1 MLLLQR
7 PRLSTTAWALLTLY
21 LPHSMA
27 ADISATVPSDGG
39 FVIRDAG
46 SGQPRFRVQGDGQ
59 VRVPALG
66 TEPAADRLTCFDG
79 PSGRLGPCAAG
90 IGVGPTG
97 ATGAAGPA
105 GPAGPIGPAGPV
117 GPAGTPGPAGP
128 MGATGAV
135 GPTGA
140 IGPMGPA
147 GPIGPMGPSGPT
159 GATGP
164 TGPIG
169 PQGTAGPIGETG
181 PVGPPGSGA
190 LMLRDASGAALGTV
204 IGMFAG
210 NDSYVTILTTSR
222 HYAQIRF
229 DGRLHNVS
237 ELFFTSKDC
246 SGPPYLGSGTQ
257 QQTRRYA
264 RTLVSNGK
272 DTYMLSKPDE
282 RGLSESQ
289 AQEKLGIAI
298 ASIQDE
304 SSGACVSV
312 ATKEQVFTLESVSL
326 KSSGL
331 PDSIVV
337 PLQIEP

>member
-1 MLLLQR
+1 
-7 PRLSTTAWALLTLY
+7 
-21 LPHSMA
+21 
-27 ADISATVPSDGG
+27 
-39 FVIRDAG
+39 
-46 SGQPRFRVQGDGQ
+46 
-59 VRVPALG
+59 
-66 TEPAADRLTCFDG
+66 
-79 PSGRLGPCAAG
+79 
-90 IGVGPTG
+90 
-97 ATGAAGPA
+97 
-105 GPAGPIGPAGPV
+105 
-117 GPAGTPGPAGP
+117 
-128 MGATGAV
+128 
-135 GPTGA
+135 
-140 IGPMGPA
+140 
-147 GPIGPMGPSGPT
+147 
-159 GATGP
+159 
-164 TGPIG
+164 
-169 PQGTAGPIGETG
+169 
-181 PVGPPGSGA
+181 
-190 LMLRDASGAALGTV
+190 MLRDASGAALGTV